1 MGSIDERVVE
11 LKFNN
16 GDFANKVD
24 RTIAQ
29 AKKLETSLS
38 FGNASTGLE
47 NVSRSI
53 RGIKLGVLSS
63 AADTVTARFGAM
75 QVAAMTAVQSITNT
89 LLGSVKK
96 VVTAIPNQI
105 WSGGWSRAMNLEK
118 AKFQIEGL
126 GASWEDLYKD
136 ISYAVDGTAYGLDA
150 AAVVAS
156 QLTASGI
163 ESGEQMKYALRGV
176 SGVAAMTSSSY
187 ADIGRIYTQ
196 VAGQGRLMGDQ
207 LLQLS
212 GRGINAAA
220 TLAKYLGKTE
230 AEVREMVSAGE
241 IDFDT
246 FAKAMDDAFG
256 EHAKKANETFEGAL
270 SNVKS
275 ALSRIGAEIATPLIQ
290 NMIPVFNA
298 LREMING
305 IKGSLGPVFDNISS
319 FIESAS
325 KKAVS
330 LIEVVT
336 GQIGKTPAINLDMW
350 NKAGTDLDQFK
361 DILIDVARE
370 HDIAIDEMIET
381 EGSFEDTLANGWL
394 TKGIFD
400 EAYDSLIKTEG
411 ASQELRDAVF
421 ELGKSFEAA
430 ENLSTFQLF
439 IASFEN
445 VLGGAKTLMANFKE
459 AFNKAFSISFGVENV
474 RTLAEKLYE
483 FTSNV
488 KISSG
493 SLAVFRESLQGFFA
507 AVSIVIKGVSAFAS
521 IVGTAFSALWSII
534 SPIGSLIGDILREI
548 ASCFMDIDEALS
560 SSEWLAGTISGLKD
574 ALTSFGNDGGAAVQ
588 ALVDKIR
595 SAKMIQEFFQNLR
608 SAVSSVVPYVQLFV
622 NHLSTLGYALS
633 DIFGAIGSKALSM
646 IDGLLFGF
654 ADSSSVMSKVG
665 EGASIFSKGLSVIK
679 DAVSSLLSVLGK
691 FVDVVKQLASG
702 LNPFENLVEE
712 TSAGL
717 EKLSE
722 PISKGTGLF
731 GRFNGVIGIV
741 RERLQGLGEAFSN
754 LASSGMNKLLSFM
767 GSIISS
773 FSTVSSTV
781 PPLEQL
787 FGIIQKFPQMLSDL
801 APFIRAVGDAIMKI
815 MVGVSFNS
823 MSKSFGELTKSLGGF
838 MGILNNMTP
847 GAVVSNLQGLFKTV
861 KEGIGDLNE
870 ETNTTKLLKIAGAI
884 ALLALS
890 LIMLAGVDI
899 GSLAKALGA
908 IAIGI
913 TEMVVAMSVMEK
925 IFSGATNLKA
935 LTEVSIAMIALAS
948 AMVLMAVAVRILEN
962 VDITAIGKLGLM
974 LALVVGAMYGLSK
987 VEKGVMRA
995 AVSMQMLAVALI
1007 LLTIPILILG
1017 SISIEKLVQGLLGI
1031 AAALGVMVGALAIM
1045 SKIGNV
1051 GRVAASLSLL
1061 AGALILLLV
1070 PLLVLGNISL
1080 NTLAQG
1086 LGGVG
1091 VSLGVMIGALAVMSK
1106 IKGGTK
1112 AAVTLIVM
1120 AEAILLLS
1128 AAVAAIGS
1136 MSTESLVQG
1145 LVGIAGAFV
1154 VLIGSLAIMK
1164 RFNLKASIAEL
1175 LGIVGSL
1182 MVIVEVIEKLGA
1194 MKTEDLAKGLI
1205 GLGLAL
1211 VVVLAPLGIF
1221 MAVFSKMPASV
1232 QVQLLGLSVALLAMS
1247 VAVLAVAAALSML
1260 AGLSLGQILVGIVGL
1275 AAGLA
1280 VVIGAMYLAGSLA
1293 AVLAPGVLI
1302 FLAFGAAIALVG
1314 AGLLMF
1320 ASGLA
1325 ALTGVVGTIGVLLAE
1340 VVSAINSQTDAIA
1353 AMIANMI
1360 RSLIDQFGNSAGE
1373 MGKNMSE
1380 GISQGLI
1387 GILDGIRDKAPSIID
1402 SFTEFVSTLADTIA
1416 PKIPIFVEKG
1426 VAIVTALMQGLGE
1439 QAPTLAQSGM
1449 DLIIDLINALADTL
1463 ENSGEELRGACDHLV
1478 QSIIDFIIEF
1488 ITGKNQEVDEQGKT
1502 IGQGIVDG
1510 IQAGIDEFGANVLGK
1525 IGDFVTSIIDKAK
1538 GLLGIASPSTVFES
1552 IGGDMM
1558 SGLENGIDSN
1568 TSGPLN
1574 VIGSFIE
1581 SIVGKFKPDMLVK
1594 PATGLI
1600 NGALDK
1606 FGMFKDSASTAFNNG
1621 LSAVQTCVGSF
1632 VAPLTS
1638 SAGNI
1643 VSGMNSSFLSSSGIL
1658 VGTATGMMGSV
1669 TSAVESSS
1677 HRLPAIATTGISGYT
1692 ASIRA
1697 GMFASIAA
1705 SKAISTGVTSALQSG
1720 VSSAKSA
1727 GTSLVN
1733 GFTSAIRSGSGGARG
1748 AASSVASNAAGGFS
1762 GYSAWWAGYNL
1773 SSGFA
1778 SGIRSGS
1785 YLASAAA
1792 SAVASAALS
1801 AIKSKAREASPS
1813 KVTRQYGKW
1822 FTEGWI
1828 IGIMSLKDESAE
1840 AAEEIGKNAVDTIGA
1855 FAKALSNG
1863 VDMSLD
1869 YNPTITPIVD
1879 LDNVK
1884 AAGGYI
1890 DQIMSNSYGFGL
1902 GSTLGRYPMY
1912 GDASSSTNMVTN
1924 NVSVTL
1930 QYQAGSDA
1938 NMMAE
1943 DLASALT
1950 SKLNL
1955 EG

>member
-16 GDFANKVD
+16 GDFATKVD

-47 NVSRSI
+47 HVSRSI

-63 AADTVTARFGAM
+63 AADTVTARFSAM
-75 QVAAMTAVQSITNT
+75 QVAAMTAVQSVTNT

-230 AEVREMVSAGE
+230 AEVRDMVSAGE

-336 GQIGKTPAINLDMW
+336 GQIGKTPSISLDMW

-370 HDIAIDEMIET
+370 HDIAIDEMIEK
-381 EGSFEDTLANGWL
+381 EGSFEDTLASGWL
-394 TKGIFD
+394 TQGIFD

-411 ASQELRDAVF
+411 ASQDLRDAIF

-459 AFNKAFSISFGVENV
+459 AFSKAFSISFGVENI
-474 RTLAEKLYE
+474 RALAEKLYE

-493 SLAVFRESLQGFFA
+493 TLTVFRESLQGFFA

-548 ASCFMDIDEALS
+548 ASCFMDIDETLS

-588 ALVDKIR
+588 AFVDKIR
-595 SAKMIQEFFQNLR
+595 SAKMVQEFFQKLR
-608 SAVSSVVPYVQLFV
+608 SAVSDLVPHVQLFV
-622 NHLSTLGYALS
+622 NQLSTLGYAFL
-633 DIFGAIGSKALSM
+633 DILGNLGSK
-646 IDGLLFGF
+646 
-654 ADSSSVMSKVG
+654 V
-665 EGASIFSKGLSVIK
+665 LSVIDELLLGFK
-679 DAVSSLLSVLGK
+679 DCSGIMSLFGENASPLSFILDRIKEAASFAFSAFSK
-691 FVDVVKQLASG
+691 FVDIVKAVANGMSPVEDVTENAAKKFEKFSSAISKVSGILGVLGDVLKYVKSKISDLFDTFTSLFSSGLSKIPSFIGGIASLLANVVKFIQPLIDFVKG
-702 LNPFENLVEE
+702 VLQNL
-712 TSAGL
+712 
-717 EKLSE
+717 
-722 PISKGTGLF
+722 
-731 GRFNGVIGIV
+731 
-741 RERLQGLGEAFSN
+741 
-754 LASSGMNKLLSFM
+754 
-767 GSIISS
+767 
-773 FSTVSSTV
+773 
-781 PPLEQL
+781 
-787 FGIIQKFPQMLSDL
+787 PQILSDL
-801 APFIRAVGDAIMKI
+801 APFIKAVGDAIMSI
-815 MVGVSFNS
+815 MIGASFNS
-823 MSKSFGELTKSLGGF
+823 ISKSFGGFLGSIGSF

-847 GAVVSNLQGLFKTV
+847 GGVVQNIQNLFDTV
-861 KEGIGDLNE
+861 KDGIGDLNE
-870 ETNTTKLLKIAGAI
+870 ETNTTKLLKIAAAI
-884 ALLALS
+884 GILAVALILLAGIDVAS
-890 LIMLAGVDI
+890 LG
-899 GSLAKALGA
+899 KALGA
-908 IAIGI
+908 VAIGI
-913 TEMVVAMSVMEK
+913 AEMVVAMSVLDKVLAGEGSLKTMAGV
-925 IFSGATNLKA
+925 SAT
-935 LTEVSIAMIALAS
+935 MIALAASLVIMALAVKLLDGTDLS
-948 AMVLMAVAVRILEN
+948 AIA
-962 VDITAIGKLGLM
+962 KLGLM
-974 LALVVGAMYGLSK
+974 MLLLIVSVERLSGLEKSALK
-987 VEKGVMRA
+987 A
-995 AVSMQMLAVALI
+995 AFSMQMIAVALI
-1007 LLTIPILILG
+1007 MLMVPLLILG
-1017 SISIEKLVQGLLGI
+1017 SISFDTLVQGLVGVGTALLILIEAMSLLDGI
-1031 AAALGVMVGALAIM
+1031 NSVGKQAAT
-1045 SKIGNV
+1045 
-1051 GRVAASLSLL
+1051 LSLL
-1061 AGALILLLV
+1061 AGALILLMV
-1070 PLLVLGNISL
+1070 PILILGRLPFETLAKGLGSVGISL
-1080 NTLAQG
+1080 GILVGG
-1086 LGGVG
+1086 LKLI
-1091 VSLGVMIGALAVMSK
+1091 SMIGSVEKS
-1106 IKGGTK
+1106 
-1112 AAVTLIVM
+1112 
-1120 AEAILLLS
+1120 
-1128 AAVAAIGS
+1128 IG
-1136 MSTESLVQG
+1136 Q
-1145 LVGIAGAFV
+1145 
-1154 VLIGSLAIMK
+1154 
-1164 RFNLKASIAEL
+1164 L
-1175 LGIVGSL
+1175 LGIAVALNLLILPIKMLGEMDPKSL
-1182 MVIVEVIEKLGA
+1182 LQGLYGVVAALAIIILALAAVDVMKAEASVMEIMGVVVALMGVAYLIEKLGA
-1194 MKTEDLAKGLI
+1194 MKPEALAQGLF
-1205 GLGLAL
+1205 GLLAAL
-1211 VVVLAPLGIF
+1211 VVILVPLGIF
-1221 MAVFSKMPASV
+1221 MAIFETMPKTVQASMLMLTV
-1232 QVQLLGLSVALLAMS
+1232 AMLGMS
-1247 VAVLAVAAALSML
+1247 VAVLAVATALSML
-1260 AGLSLGQILVGIVGL
+1260 SGLSWQQMVVGL
-1275 AAGLA
+1275 IGLA
-1280 VVIGAMYLAGSLA
+1280 GGLAIMIGAMYLAGSLA
-1293 AVLAPGVLI
+1293 SVLAPGVLV

-1320 ASGLA
+1320 SSGLI
-1325 ALTGVVGTIGVLLAE
+1325 ALTGAMGMIGILLAE
-1340 VVSAINSQTDAIA
+1340 VVSAINAQTDALA
-1353 AMIANMI
+1353 EMLVNMI
-1360 RSLIDQFGNSAGE
+1360 RSLIDRFGGMAGD
-1373 MGKNMSE
+1373 MGKSLSE
-1380 GISQGLI
+1380 GVSQGLI
-1387 GILDGIRDKAPSIID
+1387 GMLDGIRDKAPSIID

-1449 DLIIDLINALADTL
+1449 DLIIDLINALADAL
-1463 ENSGEELRGACDHLV
+1463 EDSGEELRGACDHLV

-1488 ITGKNQEVDEQGKT
+1488 ITGKNQEVDDQGKT

-1510 IQAGIDEFGANVLGK
+1510 IQAGIDQFGANVLGK

-1538 GLLGIASPSTVFES
+1538 GLLGIASPSTVFEG

-1574 VIGSFIE
+1574 VIGSFIDN
-1581 SIVGKFKPDMLVK
+1581 IVGKFKPDALVK

-1606 FGMFKDSASTAFNNG
+1606 FGTFKDSASDAFNNG
-1621 LSAVQTCVGSF
+1621 LSAVQTCVGGFLS
-1632 VAPLTS
+1632 PLS
-1638 SAGNI
+1638 SLAGNI
-1643 VSGMNSSFLSSSGIL
+1643 VSGMNNSFNGASGALI
-1658 VGTATGMMGSV
+1658 GTTNTMMGSV
-1669 TSAVESSS
+1669 RSSVESGSNQ
-1677 HRLPAIATTGISGYT
+1677 LPNIASTGISGYT
-1692 ASIRA
+1692 SSMRA
-1697 GMFASIAA
+1697 GMAA
-1705 SKAISTGVTSALQSG
+1705 SVAAARAISTGVATALRAT
-1720 VSSAKSA
+1720 VSTARSA
-1727 GTSLVN
+1727 GTAMVSSFAS
-1733 GFTSAIRSGSGGARG
+1733 GIRGGGGARG
-1748 AASSVASNAAGGFS
+1748 AASSVASSAAGAFR
-1762 GYSAWWAGYNL
+1762 GYSAYGAGYDL
-1773 SSGFA
+1773 VQGFA
-1778 SGIRSGS
+1778 NGIDSASWRARAAAYAVGS
-1785 YLASAAA
+1785 NALASLKKGAAE
-1792 SAVASAALS
+1792 S
-1801 AIKSKAREASPS
+1801 SPS
-1813 KVTRQYGKW
+1813 RVAKKYGAWLTK
-1822 FTEGWI
+1822 GWI
-1828 IGIMSLKDESAE
+1828 LGMQSLKDESNE
-1840 AAEEIGKNAVDTIGA
+1840 AAEDIGKSSLGI
-1855 FAKALSNG
+1855 LSVVADAISEG
-1863 VDMSLD
+1863 VDMSMD

-1879 LDNVK
+1879 LDNVTAASK
-1884 AAGGYI
+1884 AIGSMIDPGYGLGI
-1890 DQIMSNSYGFGL
+1890 GQYANSYGL
-1902 GSTLGRYPMY
+1902 Y
-1912 GDASSSTNMVTN
+1912 GAGGNTSSVVN
-1924 NVSVTL
+1924 NVSVAL

-1938 NMMAE
+1938 NQMAS